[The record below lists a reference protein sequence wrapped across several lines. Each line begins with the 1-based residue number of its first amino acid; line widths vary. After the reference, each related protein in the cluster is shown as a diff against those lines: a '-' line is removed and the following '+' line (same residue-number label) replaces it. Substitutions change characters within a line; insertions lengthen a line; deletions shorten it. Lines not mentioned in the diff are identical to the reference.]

1 MVSQSVFTSLILV
14 LILTPAN
21 ARFVDGNTIMEWST
35 TGGGVDNSSTSNGL
49 LMGFVIGVVDA
60 NVERWAQYKQACIP
74 RGVEAK
80 QLVTVTSRYLK
91 DNPQKLS
98 SDGFLIVHTAMS
110 KAFPC
115 REK

>member
-14 LILTPAN
+14 LISTSAN

-74 RGVEAK
+74 RGVQAK
-80 QLVTVTSRYLK
+80 QLVTVTTRYLK
-91 DNPQKLS
+91 DNPQELS
-98 SDGFLIVHTAMS
+98 RDGFLIVHTAMS